1 MNTHEVTVVP
11 YGIYLIQQFAE
22 TFPNLTIALVVG
34 LALGLVW
41 MVVKDWFKKS

>member
-22 TFPNLTIALVVG
+22 TFPNLTM
-34 LALGLVW
+34 GLVIVLAIGLIW
-41 MVVKDWFKKS
+41 LVIGDWFKKR